1 MTEPDT
7 QPEPE
12 HPRLGLVETTRYSLE
27 PRGAYLAGLSLAAL
41 GVVYGDIGTSPL
53 YALRECFHGPHSIA
67 PTASNVTGVLSLIF
81 WSLLI
86 VISVKYMGFILRA
99 NNRGEGGILA
109 LMSLVRP
116 PEGTRGIRWLPVAMG
131 LFGAALL
138 YGDGMITPAISV
150 LSAVEGLSV
159 ATPVFTPFVTPITLA
174 ILLGLFLFQR
184 VGTAGIGRIFGP
196 LMLLWFSVMAVLGIS
211 QIVQAPSVLAAVN
224 PAHAFS
230 FFAQN
235 EWRGFLTLG
244 VVFLVV
250 TGGEALYADMGH
262 FGIRPIRMTWF
273 FFVLPALLL
282 NYFGQGALL
291 LNNPAAATNPF
302 YRMAPSWALYPM
314 VVLATA
320 ATCIASQAVISGAFS
335 LTRQAVQMGYLPR
348 TRIEHTSAREIGQI
362 YIPVVNWLLMIS
374 CMVLVL
380 EFGDSSKLA
389 SAYGVAVTTDMV
401 FATILFSIFARKK
414 WKWSLPLVFG
424 VGGAFLVVDLSFW
437 GANIIKVPDG
447 GWFALAVAVVVFTV
461 MTTWRRGRKIL
472 EERMKE
478 GTLSD
483 SLFLNSV
490 GKTPPVRVSGTAIYM
505 DRTLGGTP
513 PALLHNLKHNKV
525 LHDRVVFLTVLT
537 DEYPYVS
544 QRRRFEI
551 QELGYGIF
559 RVVAKYGFMQD
570 PDIPQ
575 LLEKIDHPGLEF
587 PPGNTTYFLGRE
599 SLFPSR
605 KAGMALWREKLFSVL
620 SRNALP
626 ATNFFRLPPNR
637 VVELGAQIE
646 L

>member
-1 MTEPDT
+1 VTEPDPG
-7 QPEPE
+7 PEE
-12 HPRLGLVETTRYSLE
+12 TEAGLRLLETTRHTLE
-27 PRGAYLAGLSLAAL
+27 PRGAYLLGLSLAAL

-67 PTASNVTGVLSLIF
+67 PTAANVMGVLSLIF

-116 PEGTRGIRWLPVAMG
+116 PEGTRGFRWLPVAMG

-150 LSAVEGLSV
+150 LSAVEGLAV
-159 ATPVFTPFVTPITLA
+159 ATPVFKPFVTPITLA
-174 ILLGLFLFQR
+174 ILVGLFLVQR
-184 VGTAGIGRIFGP
+184 VGTAGIGRVFGP
-196 LMLLWFSVMAVLGIS
+196 LMLIWFSVLALLGIS
-211 QIVQAPSVLAAVN
+211 QILRQPSVLAAVN
-224 PAHAFS
+224 PAHAVS

-291 LNNPAAATNPF
+291 LTDPGAATNPF
-302 YRMAPSWALYPM
+302 YRMGPSWALYPM
-314 VVLATA
+314 VGLATA
-320 ATCIASQAVISGAFS
+320 ATSIASQAVISGAFS
-335 LTRQAVQMGYLPR
+335 LTRQAVQLGYLPR

-362 YIPVVNWLLMIS
+362 YIPIVNWLLMIS

-401 FATILFSIFARKK
+401 FATILFSIFAIKK
-414 WKWSLPLVFG
+414 WKWSLPLVLAVSG
-424 VGGAFLVVDLSFW
+424 TFLVVDLAFW
-437 GANIIKVPDG
+437 GANIVKVPDG
-447 GWFALAVAVVVFTV
+447 GWFPLAVALVVFTL

-478 GTLSD
+478 GTLSTT
-483 SLFLNSV
+483 LFLQSV
-490 GKTPPVRVSGTAIYM
+490 GKTPPVRVSGTAVYM
-505 DRTLGGTP
+505 DRSQGGTP

-525 LHDRVVFLTVLT
+525 LHDRVVFLTVIT
-537 DEYPYVS
+537 DEFPYVS
-544 QRRRFEI
+544 PRRRLEI
-551 QELGYGIF
+551 QELGFGIF

-599 SLFPSR
+599 SLFASK

-626 ATNFFRLPPNR
+626 ATAFFRLPPNR
-637 VVELGAQIE
+637 VVELGTQIE